1 MICKWLLLVHKPCLV
16 QSTWLPLLTLLHIP
30 LCWVRPDGTS
40 LLLRD
45 EFETKYFHQ
54 SCLLQM
60 KLPRLF
66 CFLKGELTIT
76 SDMEE
81 LANAL
86 FYDNVPESWTRYAYP
101 SLLSLGAW
109 YADLLLRIRV
119 SRFLVKVKV

>member
-1 MICKWLLLVHKPCLV
+1 MICKWLSLVHNPCLV
-16 QSTWLPLLTLLHIP
+16 QSAWLPLLTLLHIP

-54 SCLLQM
+54 SCFLQM

-66 CFLKGELTIT
+66 SFLKGELTIT